1 LTCIVDPYHKDSAKF
16 YVSSWLPNTTHSV
29 YLGLRPTMYNFATKH
44 NIGNIRK
51 NLEDDGLA
59 AAITAWSRVRPRKS
73 LGETINKDREVN
85 GLAI

>member
-1 LTCIVDPYHKDSAKF
+1 
-16 YVSSWLPNTTHSV
+16 
-29 YLGLRPTMYNFATKH
+29 MYNFATKH

-85 GLAI
+85 ALAI